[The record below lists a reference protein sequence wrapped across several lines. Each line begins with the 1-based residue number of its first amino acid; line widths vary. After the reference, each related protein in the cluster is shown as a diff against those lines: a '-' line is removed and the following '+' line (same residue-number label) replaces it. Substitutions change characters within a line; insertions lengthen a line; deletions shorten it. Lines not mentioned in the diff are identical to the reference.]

1 MTAQL
6 GGLNRRFELTEERIK
21 VLKTVSIKK
30 NYINRDNAVR
40 RTARE
45 KKKNEENEQILF
57 IPQFYLQAVDHNRL
71 QLVKHSRGFNNVR
84 KADEL

>member
-6 GGLNRRFELTEERIK
+6 EGLNRRFELTEERIK

-40 RTARE
+40 RRARE
-45 KKKNEENEQILF
+45 KKRMRKMNRAFDKYGKLLSTNIHIMEETEVEERKEQKI
-57 IPQFYLQAVDHNRL
+57 YL
-71 QLVKHSRGFNNVR
+71 R
-84 KADEL
+84 K

>member
-45 KKKNEENEQILF
+45 KKKNEENEQSL
-57 IPQFYLQAVDHNRL
+57 
-71 QLVKHSRGFNNVR
+71 
-84 KADEL
+84 

>member
-45 KKKNEENEQILF
+45 KKRMRKMNRAFDNYGKLLSTNIHVMEETEVEERKEQKI
-57 IPQFYLQAVDHNRL
+57 YL
-71 QLVKHSRGFNNVR
+71 R
-84 KADEL
+84 K